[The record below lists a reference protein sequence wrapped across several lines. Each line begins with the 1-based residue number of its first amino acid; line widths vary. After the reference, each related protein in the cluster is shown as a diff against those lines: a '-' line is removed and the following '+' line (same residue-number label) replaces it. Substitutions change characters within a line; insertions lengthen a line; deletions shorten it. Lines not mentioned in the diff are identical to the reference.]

1 MHEGTLAAQ
10 AGSQLFGA
18 AIHELG
24 MRRAC
29 IVVAVGVF
37 FSTGLWIM
45 DSAQRCMDLE
55 LMIYGLICGTCGLLL
70 ALLSFTS
77 LFYNAYILRFVDDVK
92 VTDVESA
99 GATEQ
104 AQSER
109 DARVK
114 RRRELLKTNSI
125 MPPLLTVFAG
135 AYLAILRSAKGII
148 QDVGFMFGK
157 VLLIA
162 GICCWG
168 FLFFSLRFFW

>member
-1 MHEGTLAAQ
+1 
-10 AGSQLFGA
+10 
-18 AIHELG
+18 

-92 VTDVESA
+92 GLASCVSFDVS
-99 GATEQ
+99 
-104 AQSER
+104 
-109 DARVK
+109 D
-114 RRRELLKTNSI
+114 
-125 MPPLLTVFAG
+125 P
-135 AYLAILRSAKGII
+135 Y
-148 QDVGFMFGK
+148 
-157 VLLIA
+157 
-162 GICCWG
+162 
-168 FLFFSLRFFW
+168 